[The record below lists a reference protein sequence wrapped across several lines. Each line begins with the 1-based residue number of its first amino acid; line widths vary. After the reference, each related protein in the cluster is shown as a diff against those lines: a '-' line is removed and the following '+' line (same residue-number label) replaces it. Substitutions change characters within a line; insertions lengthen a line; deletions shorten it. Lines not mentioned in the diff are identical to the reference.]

1 MTRAYDEFRVVVT
14 PSVVPGPA
22 QWTVRVEECPVPK
35 FVGKTAVGQPTMTR
49 AHLSAL
55 RRGDV
60 WTDLQKLKEI
70 GSAVWSSTLAPV
82 APWLEASL
90 ALAQQAGRGMRV
102 VMVRQGEE
110 AAAGQDAFV
119 AVAELPIEALCDP
132 MGEFLALDELTP
144 VSRGLQIRPDRSSE
158 LINPPLRLLLV
169 VARPADKP
177 GAQELQESAEI
188 KKALGEMGPDVTI
201 IECPTGTYE
210 EFRQL
215 VDAHDPHVIHF
226 CGHGGYAVV
235 GDDPTPRPHLC
246 FVRADNQNT
255 REIDAETLAVKL
267 KNRSVRLAVLT
278 ACASAAPGPAQGPY
292 WPGALEGIAQRLVL
306 GASGINAAVA
316 MQFDLEADAAVA
328 FGRAFY
334 TKLLEDGCGLDEA
347 VTCARLEISQVK
359 QVGHRAWVNP
369 AVFWRCKDGKVFTL
383 ARTVDPQSVPELVTC
398 QVHLDA
404 NLSFLN
410 APNLTAGQAQFVL
423 GKIAEIEDKRSQL
436 YGQCLRLSAET
447 AAPGTPLRFR
457 VLLRTSTPGPVDQV
471 RFSVAWPMDVGALQ
485 PEAMPAVPAPALARD
500 GNVYRVIVDQT
511 SGGAAWPAGEREIAV
526 LSLTVPPG
534 QPPGL
539 LRPDLTDA
547 ALVRGVASST
557 LQTLAPIFFIHQ
569 P

>member
-14 PSVVPGPA
+14 PSVVPGPV
-22 QWTVRVEECPVPK
+22 QWTVRVEECSVPN
-35 FVGKTAVGQPTMTR
+35 FVGKTAVGQPSMTR

-70 GSAVWSSTLAPV
+70 GSAVWSSTIAPV
-82 APWLEASL
+82 APWLDASRV
-90 ALAQQAGRGMRV
+90 LAQQAGRGMRV

-110 AAAGQDAFV
+110 AAAGQDVFV

-132 MGEFLALDELTP
+132 AGEFLALDVLTP
-144 VSRGLQIRPDRSSE
+144 VSRGLQIRPDRSPE
-158 LINPPLRLLLV
+158 LIRPPLRLLLV
-169 VARPADKP
+169 VARPGDKP
-177 GAQELQESAEI
+177 GAQEQQESDAI
-188 KKALGEMGPDVTI
+188 KNALQGMGPDVKI

-210 EFRQL
+210 EFRDL

-226 CGHGGYAVV
+226 CGHGGYAAV

-255 REIDAETLAVKL
+255 REVDAETLAVKL
-267 KNRSVRLAVLT
+267 KNRSVRLVVLT

-306 GASGINAAVA
+306 GASGVNAAVA

-334 TKLLEDGCGLDEA
+334 AKLLEDGCGLDEA

-369 AVFWRCKDGKVFTL
+369 AVFWRCKDGKVFSL

-410 APNLTAGQAQFVL
+410 APDLTAVQAQFVL
-423 GKIAEIEDKRSQL
+423 NKIAEIEDKRSQL

-447 AAPGTPLRFR
+447 AAPDTPLRFR
-457 VLLRTSTPGPVDQV
+457 VLLRTSTPGVVDQV
-471 RFSVAWPMDVGALQ
+471 RFRLTWPMNVGALQ
-485 PEAMPAVPAPALARD
+485 SEGVAGIPAPALAQD
-500 GNVYRVIVDQT
+500 GNAHRVIVDQA
-511 SGGAAWPAGEREIAV
+511 SGGAAWPAGERDIGV
-526 LSLTVPPG
+526 LRLMVPPG
-534 QPPGL
+534 QPAGL

-547 ALVRGVASST
+547 AITKGVAPSA
-557 LQTLAPIFFIHQ
+557 LQTLAPVFFIHQ